1 MATQKK
7 ILFSVEIEGTEQAIK
22 TQKQLAE
29 AVKQVNE
36 QLKNTEIGTSEYR
49 KLETELGKLKNAQK
63 DVADSQKVI
72 QRELEVQ
79 ASGGAKTY
87 RALNAELVNLRK
99 LYKELTEVER
109 NSQIGADMRSQI
121 QALDGE
127 LKDIDASIGQFQR
140 NVGNYAQAFSP
151 LRDIIAQSV
160 PGFGQM
166 AEGAERIKSG
176 IGQVGQA
183 ASLSGKAIAG
193 MFGAFQAISII
204 LEGVQAMREFAK
216 ETNELRGNIQRLS
229 GETGEAA
236 AAATG
241 RIIALGNTF
250 KADQEELLRATTAIS
265 VNFGISYEE
274 ALNKIEQG
282 YLAGAD
288 ANGKFLDALTE
299 FAPKAKGAGA
309 SADQLAIA
317 LTQAGLAGL
326 QEEEVLEK
334 IIQKSD
340 NLEGKIGDLVDKT
353 DELTKKQM
361 QQLAVENEIAE
372 GKVELSNTITKLFGT
387 QNSFFDYLQNTGIK
401 ILNSWL
407 KYVERIFATYNALT
421 EAATA
426 LLNGN
431 IFNVFK
437 AFNEGYAG
445 YLKQG
450 EDLINQQKKIKDNA
464 AAQQAQDIA
473 DKAKRE
479 QDERD
484 QKDRDADAKRKQEED
499 DKNRKGQLDRIKK
512 AQEEKNRLL
521 KEESERQQEAL
532 KAEQQYNDE
541 RLQLLN
547 ELNKRLA
554 DGAIKAIQDK
564 TAREVAEEDRRLE
577 EVKEA
582 LVKQRE
588 EFIKTQAE
596 TRAALVQNIGK
607 SAAEV
612 RAFDAQAASDLLIQQ
627 QQTNAIIEQEEQ
639 RHELRLREIKN
650 NATRQEATDR
660 LARIR
665 ASIQA
670 TQEGF
675 KVEAN
680 AAAVALN
687 EAITEALQAGGTA
700 AERGAAVVQLRLEY
714 DKQQAQTQVQQ
725 LDKQIEEIQANLERL
740 ATDDTITNASIEE
753 YNFLTAQLD
762 QLTLAR
768 SEAEKKYT
776 EIVVSEAAKRE
787 QTQKTQFEQALEYL
801 NQLTT
806 VFDQLQAAAAQREQ
820 NRLDEAAEKNADR
833 IQELEK
839 QLETASG
846 QQKAR
851 LEAQLKSEQAAAERL
866 DKEKE
871 QLQKDE
877 AQRSKAFATI
887 QAIINTALAVTRAL
901 ATAGPVAAILA
912 GALGAAQ
919 IATIQAQ
926 PAAEGGLMGG
936 DVPQIKDGLIV
947 NTPNIKQMRNGDNI
961 LATVRRGE
969 VVLNERQQAL
979 LGGASTFRNIGVPG
993 FAAGGIIGAPNIVD
1007 TNRETLAKL
1016 EEQQRLLAQFIQAT
1030 NARIDRIQTYVV
1042 SEDIVD
1048 DVQTANRVRT
1058 AAVLG

>member
-22 TQKQLAE
+22 TQKQLAD

-36 QLKNTEIGTSEYR
+36 QLKNTEIGTNEYR
-49 KLETELGKLKNAQK
+49 KLETELAKLKNAQK

-109 NSQIGADMRSQI
+109 NSQIGADMRRQI
-121 QALDGE
+121 QALDTE

-166 AEGAERIKSG
+166 AQGAEAIKTG

-309 SADQLAIA
+309 SADQLTLA
-317 LTQAGLAGL
+317 LTQAGRAGL
-326 QEEEVLEK
+326 EEEEVLEK
-334 IIQKSD
+334 IIQTSD
-340 NLEGKIGDLVDKT
+340 KLEGSTSDLVDTT
-353 DELTKKQM
+353 DELTKKQIE
-361 QQLAVENEIAE
+361 QLAVENEIAA
-372 GKVELSNTITKLFGT
+372 GKVELSNNITKLFGT
-387 QNSFFDYLQNTGIK
+387 QNGFFDYLQSTGLK
-401 ILNSWL
+401 VLNSWL
-407 KYVERIFATYNALT
+407 QGVQKIFAAYNGLYEAGKLILDGNFSISELT
-421 EAATA
+421 T
-426 LLNGN
+426 
-431 IFNVFK
+431 
-437 AFNEGYAG
+437 AFNKGFADS
-445 YLKQG
+445 LASG
-450 EDLINQQKKIKDNA
+450 EEALRQQK
-464 AAQQAQDIA
+464 QAQDNVAALQAQALA
-473 DKAKRE
+473 DKDKR
-479 QDERD
+479 D
-484 QKDRDADAKRKQEED
+484 
-499 DKNRKGQLDRIKK
+499 
-512 AQEEKNRLL
+512 
-521 KEESERQQEAL
+521 KEESDRQKTERERDAAKRIREQEQKQQEEAI
-532 KAEQQYNDE
+532 KAQQQYSDE
-541 RLQLLN
+541 RLQLLT

-554 DGAIKAIQDK
+554 DGAIQAIQDQ
-564 TAREVAEEDRRLE
+564 TAREVAEEDKRLAD
-577 EVKEA
+577 VKAA
-582 LVKQRE
+582 LIKQRE

-596 TRAALVQNIGK
+596 TRAALVQNLGK
-607 SAAEV
+607 NAAEV

-627 QQTNAIIEQEEQ
+627 QQANAIIEQEEQ

-665 ASIQA
+665 ASLQA

-675 KVEAN
+675 KIEAN

-687 EAITEALQAGGTA
+687 EAITEALQAGGTE

-725 LDKQIEEIQANLERL
+725 LDQQINEIQANLERL

-753 YNFLTAQLD
+753 YNFLVTQLD

-776 EIVVSEAAKRE
+776 EIVVNEAAKRD
-787 QTQKTQFEQALEYL
+787 QTLKQQQEQALE
-801 NQLTT
+801 QLGQITAI
-806 VFDQLQAAAAQREQ
+806 FDQIQSAAAQREQ
-820 NRLDEAAEKNADR
+820 NRLDEAAEKNSER

-839 QLETASG
+839 QLENASG

-851 LEAQLKSEQAAAERL
+851 LEAQLNTEKKNAEELEAEKERL
-866 DKEKE
+866 RKEE
-871 QLQKDE
+871 G
-877 AQRSKAFATI
+877 QRNKAFATV

-901 ATAGPVAAILA
+901 ASPGGLIVAAIA
-912 GALGAAQ
+912 AAQGAAQ

-979 LGGASTFRNIGVPG
+979 LGGASTFRSIGVPG
-993 FAAGGIIGAPNIVD
+993 FAAGGVIGAPNIVD

-1016 EEQQRLLAQFIQAT
+1016 EEQQRLLSQFIQAT

-1042 SEDIVD
+1042 TEDIVD

>member
-7 ILFSVEIEGTEQAIK
+7 ILFTVEIEGTEQAIK
-22 TQKQLAE
+22 TQKQLAD

-36 QLKNTEIGTSEYR
+36 QLKNTEIGTNEYR

-109 NSQIGADMRSQI
+109 NSQIGADMRRQI
-121 QALDGE
+121 QALDTE

-166 AEGAERIKSG
+166 AQGAEAIKSG

-229 GETGEAA
+229 GETSEAA

-309 SADQLAIA
+309 SADQLTLA
-317 LTQAGLAGL
+317 LTQAGRAGL
-326 QEEEVLEK
+326 EEEEVLEK
-334 IIQKSD
+334 IIRSSD
-340 NLEGKIGDLVDKT
+340 ELTGTTQDLIDVN
-353 DELTKKQM
+353 DELTKKQTE
-361 QQLAVENEIAE
+361 QLAVENEIAA
-372 GKVELSNTITKLFGT
+372 GKVALSENITKVFGS
-387 QNSFFDYLQNTGIK
+387 QSGFLNYLQNVGLK
-401 ILNSWL
+401 VLNSWL
-407 KYVERIFATYNALT
+407 GFVEKGLAAYRGLYEVSKAILSGTFNIQELTTAFNKGFSDSLEAGKQALEQQKEAQAN
-421 EAATA
+421 EAALQA
-426 LLNGN
+426 QR
-431 IFNVFK
+431 IAAEEK
-437 AFNEGYAG
+437 A
-445 YLKQG
+445 KQA
-450 EDLINQQKKIKDNA
+450 EAKAAERARAQEQRNRQIQEQQK
-464 AAQQAQDIA
+464 Q
-473 DKAKRE
+473 
-479 QDERD
+479 
-484 QKDRDADAKRKQEED
+484 QEEA
-499 DKNRKGQLDRIKK
+499 IK
-512 AQEEKNRLL
+512 AQE
-521 KEESERQQEAL
+521 A
-532 KAEQQYNDE
+532 YNDE
-541 RLQLLN
+541 RLQLLT

-554 DGAIKAIQDK
+554 DGAIKAIQDQ
-564 TAREVAEEDRRLE
+564 TAREVAEEDKRLAD
-577 EVKEA
+577 VKAA

-588 EFIKTQAE
+588 ELIKTQAE
-596 TRAALVQNIGK
+596 TRATLVQNLGK
-607 SAAEV
+607 NAAEV
-612 RAFDAQAASDLLIQQ
+612 RAFDAQAANDLLIQQ
-627 QQTNAIIEQEEQ
+627 QQQNAVIEQEEQ
-639 RHELRLREIKN
+639 QHELRLREIRN
-650 NATRQEATDR
+650 NAARQEATDR

-675 KVEAN
+675 RVEAN

-687 EAITEALQAGGTA
+687 EAITEALQGAGTE
-700 AERGAAVVQLRLEY
+700 AEKGAAVVRLRLEY

-725 LDKQIEEIQANLERL
+725 LDQQIEEVQANLERL

-753 YNFLTAQLD
+753 YNFLMSQLD

-776 EIVVSEAAKRE
+776 EIVVGEAAKRE
-787 QTQKTQFEQALEYL
+787 QTQQAQFEQVLEYL

-901 ATAGPVAAILA
+901 ATAGPVAAVLA

-926 PAAEGGLMGG
+926 PAAEGGLIGG
-936 DVPQIKDGLIV
+936 DVPNIKDGLIV

-979 LGGASTFRNIGVPG
+979 LGGASTFKSIGVPG
-993 FAAGGIIGAPNIVD
+993 FATGGVIGAPNIVD

-1042 SEDIVD
+1042 TEDIVD

>member
-22 TQKQLAE
+22 TQKQLAD

-36 QLKNTEIGTSEYR
+36 QLKNTEIGTNEYR

-109 NSQIGADMRSQI
+109 NSQIGADMRRQI
-121 QALDGE
+121 QALDTE

-166 AEGAERIKSG
+166 AQGAEAIKTG

-309 SADQLAIA
+309 SADQLTLA
-317 LTQAGLAGL
+317 LTQAGRAGL
-326 QEEEVLEK
+326 EEEEVLEK
-334 IIQKSD
+334 IIQSSD
-340 NLEGKIGDLVDKT
+340 TLTGSTQDLIDTT
-353 DELTKKQM
+353 DELTKKQTE
-361 QQLAVENEIAE
+361 QLAVENEIAAA
-372 GKVELSNTITKLFGT
+372 KVELSENVTKLFGT
-387 QNSFFDYLQNTGIK
+387 QSGFLDYLQKTGLQ
-401 ILNSWL
+401 ILNKWL
-407 KYVERIFATYNALT
+407 GLVQKVVAAYNGFY
-421 EAATA
+421 EAGK
-426 LLNGN
+426 LLLDGN
-431 IFNVFK
+431 FSISELSNAFTKGFN
-437 AFNEGYAG
+437 ASLESGEEA
-445 YLKQG
+445 LKQ
-450 EDLINQQKKIKDNA
+450 QKQAQENA
-464 AAQQAQDIA
+464 AALEAQRIAAEAKAEEAERKAAERARAQEARNKQVLEQQ
-473 DKAKRE
+473 
-479 QDERD
+479 
-484 QKDRDADAKRKQEED
+484 KQQQEA
-499 DKNRKGQLDRIKK
+499 IK
-512 AQEEKNRLL
+512 AQE
-521 KEESERQQEAL
+521 
-532 KAEQQYNDE
+532 QYNDE
-541 RLQLLN
+541 RLQLLT

-554 DGAIKAIQDK
+554 DGAIQAIQDR
-564 TAREVAEEDRRLE
+564 TAREVAEEDKRLAD
-577 EVKEA
+577 VKAA
-582 LVKQRE
+582 LLKQRE

-596 TRAALVQNIGK
+596 TRAALVQNLGK
-607 SAAEV
+607 NAAEV
-612 RAFDAQAASDLLIQQ
+612 RAFDAQAANDLLIQQ
-627 QQTNAIIEQEEQ
+627 QQANAVIEQEEQ

-665 ASIQA
+665 ASLQA

-675 KVEAN
+675 KIEAN

-687 EAITEALQAGGTA
+687 EAITEALQEGGTE

-725 LDKQIEEIQANLERL
+725 LDQQIEEIQANLERL

-753 YNFLTAQLD
+753 YNFLVQQLD

-776 EIVVSEAAKRE
+776 EIVVNEAAKRE
-787 QTQKTQFEQALEYL
+787 ETLKVQYQQALEQL
-801 NQLTT
+801 GQLTAI
-806 VFDQLQAAAAQREQ
+806 FDQFQSAAAQRQQ
-820 NRLDEAAEKNADR
+820 NQLDEAAEKSADR
-833 IQELEK
+833 IQQLEK

-947 NTPNIKQMRNGDNI
+947 SAPNIKQMRNGDNI

-979 LGGASTFRNIGVPG
+979 LGGASTFRSIGVPG
-993 FAAGGIIGAPNIVD
+993 FAAGGVIGAPNIVD

-1016 EEQQRLLAQFIQAT
+1016 EEQQRLLSQFIQAT

-1042 SEDIVD
+1042 TEDIVD

>member
-22 TQKQLAE
+22 TQKQLAD

-36 QLKNTEIGTSEYR
+36 QLKNTEIGTTEYR

-109 NSQIGADMRSQI
+109 NSQIGADMRRQI
-121 QALDGE
+121 QALDTE

-166 AEGAERIKSG
+166 AQGAEAIKTG

-309 SADQLAIA
+309 SADQLTLA
-317 LTQAGLAGL
+317 LTQAGRAGL
-326 QEEEVLEK
+326 EEEEVLEK
-334 IIQKSD
+334 IIQSSD
-340 NLEGKIGDLVDKT
+340 TLTGSTQDLIDTT
-353 DELTKKQM
+353 DELTKKQTE
-361 QQLAVENEIAE
+361 QLAVENEIAAA
-372 GKVELSNTITKLFGT
+372 KVELSENVTKLFGT
-387 QNSFFDYLQNTGIK
+387 QSGFLDYLQKIGLQ
-401 ILNSWL
+401 ILNKWL
-407 KYVERIFATYNALT
+407 GLVQKVVAAYNGFYEAGKLLLDGNFSISELSNAFTKGFNASLESGEEALR
-421 EAATA
+421 
-426 LLNGN
+426 
-431 IFNVFK
+431 
-437 AFNEGYAG
+437 
-445 YLKQG
+445 
-450 EDLINQQKKIKDNA
+450 QQKQAQENA
-464 AAQQAQDIA
+464 AALEAQRIAAEAKAEEAERKAAERARAQEARNKQVLEQQKQ
-473 DKAKRE
+473 
-479 QDERD
+479 
-484 QKDRDADAKRKQEED
+484 QEEA
-499 DKNRKGQLDRIKK
+499 IK
-512 AQEEKNRLL
+512 AQE
-521 KEESERQQEAL
+521 
-532 KAEQQYNDE
+532 QYNDE
-541 RLQLLN
+541 RLQLLT

-554 DGAIKAIQDK
+554 DGAIQAIQDQ
-564 TAREVAEEDRRLE
+564 TAREVAEEDKRLAD
-577 EVKEA
+577 VKAA
-582 LVKQRE
+582 LIKQRE

-596 TRAALVQNIGK
+596 TRAALVQNLGK
-607 SAAEV
+607 NAAEV
-612 RAFDAQAASDLLIQQ
+612 RAFDAQAANDLLIQQ
-627 QQTNAIIEQEEQ
+627 QQANAVIEQEEQ

-665 ASIQA
+665 ASLQA

-675 KVEAN
+675 KIEAN

-687 EAITEALQAGGTA
+687 EAITEALQAGGTE

-725 LDKQIEEIQANLERL
+725 LDQQIEEIQANLERL

-753 YNFLTAQLD
+753 YNFLVGQLD

-776 EIVVSEAAKRE
+776 EIVVGEAAKRE
-787 QTQKTQFEQALEYL
+787 ETQKVQYQQALEQL
-801 NQLTT
+801 GQLTAI
-806 VFDQLQAAAAQREQ
+806 FDQFQSAAAQRQQ
-820 NRLDEAAEKNADR
+820 NQLDEAAEKSADR
-833 IQELEK
+833 IQQLEK

-936 DVPQIKDGLIV
+936 DVPNIKDGLIV

-979 LGGASTFRNIGVPG
+979 LGGASTFRSIGVPG
-993 FAAGGIIGAPNIVD
+993 FAAGGVIGAPNIVD

-1016 EEQQRLLAQFIQAT
+1016 EEQQRLLSQFIQAT

-1042 SEDIVD
+1042 TEDIVD